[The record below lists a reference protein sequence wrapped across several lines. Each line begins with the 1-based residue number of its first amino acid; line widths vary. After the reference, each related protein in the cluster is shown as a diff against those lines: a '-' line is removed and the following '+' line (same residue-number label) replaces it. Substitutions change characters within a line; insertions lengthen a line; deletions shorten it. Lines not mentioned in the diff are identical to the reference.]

1 MFRVIS
7 RSDHHHGE
15 VLDTIVL
22 AFEMRQRGR
31 FRIDSKLG
39 YDVGIFLPR
48 GEVLRHGDC
57 LFTECGKVFQV
68 VAKEE
73 KVVTAM
79 AKDWLSFA
87 KACYHMG
94 NRHVPME
101 IGEQWL
107 RFQPDHVLE
116 EMVELFGLECR
127 HHDGMFNPENGAYH
141 GGGGH
146 SHGSHSHDG
155 DSHDHKHE
163 HSHGEHNHQ

>member
-15 VLDTIVL
+15 IEDAIVL
-22 AFEMRQRGR
+22 AYEMRQRGR
-31 FRIDSKLG
+31 FRVASKTGL
-39 YDVGIFLPR
+39 DVGVFLPR
-48 GEVLRHGDC
+48 GDVLQNGDC

-68 VAKEE
+68 IAKEE
-73 KVVTAM
+73 EIVTAV
-79 AKDWLSFA
+79 AKDWLTFA

-101 IGEQWL
+101 IGEMWL

-127 HHDGMFNPENGAYH
+127 HHKAMFNPESGAYH
-141 GGGGH
+141 GGGH
-146 SHGSHSHDG
+146 SHA
-155 DSHDHKHE
+155 HDHGDHH
-163 HSHGEHNHQ
+163 HSHGEHSH

>member
-1 MFRVIS
+1 MFRVVS

-15 VLDTIVL
+15 VLDSVVL
-22 AFEMRQRGR
+22 AYEMRQRGR
-31 FRIDSKLG
+31 FRTESHNG
-39 YDVGIFLPR
+39 HDVGIFLPR
-48 GEVLRHGDC
+48 GDVLQHGDC

-73 KVVTAM
+73 QVVTAV
-79 AKDWLSFA
+79 AKDWISFS

-127 HHDGMFNPENGAYH
+127 HHKGMFNPENGAYH
-141 GGGGH
+141 GGGHSHGH
-146 SHGSHSHDG
+146 SHSDHSHSH
-155 DSHDHKHE
+155 S
-163 HSHGEHNHQ
+163 HSHGEHSH

>member
-15 VLDTIVL
+15 IEDAIVL
-22 AFEMRQRGR
+22 AYEMRQRGR
-31 FRIDSKLG
+31 FRVASKTGL
-39 YDVGIFLPR
+39 DVGVFLPR
-48 GEVLRHGDC
+48 GDVLQNGDC

-68 VAKEE
+68 IAKEE
-73 KVVTAM
+73 EIVTAV
-79 AKDWLSFA
+79 AKDWLTFA

-101 IGEQWL
+101 IGEMWL

-127 HHDGMFNPENGAYH
+127 HHKAMFNPESGAYH
-141 GGGGH
+141 GGGH
-146 SHGSHSHDG
+146 AHA
-155 DSHDHKHE
+155 HDHGDHH
-163 HSHGEHNHQ
+163 HSHGEHSH